1 MPFFDK
7 LANQVNVEKTEEVST
22 NRQDATRGRLRT
34 KLKDGEDLII
44 NLPRGK
50 SIGQGDIFGPSE
62 KGVYYKILIEP
73 EPVMKVT
80 LDKSQTEGLLEN
92 AIKLGY
98 NLGNRHL
105 EVLIEDDTV
114 FVPVTIGEEKVRKIL
129 ELMKLPIKFESVQ
142 KVISTSSAGYH
153 PGEEEEE

>member
-7 LANQVNVEKTEEVST
+7 LANKIDDKKTEEVT
-22 NRQDATRGRLRT
+22 ANRQDAMRGRLRT
-34 KLKDGEDLII
+34 KSMNGEDLII

-50 SIGQGDIFGPSE
+50 AIGEGDVFGPSE
-62 KGVYYKILIEP
+62 KGVYYKIHIEP
-73 EPVMKVT
+73 ETVIKVT
-80 LDKSQTEGLLEN
+80 LDKMQTEYLMEE

-114 FVPVTIGEEKVRKIL
+114 FVPVTLGEEKVRKML
-129 ELMKLPIKFESVQ
+129 ESMKLPIKFETVK
-142 KVISTSSAGYH
+142 KVISTSSPAYH
-153 PGEEEEE
+153 PGEQEEE